1 MAIMS
6 GDAGVWPIGPAAN
19 PAKPAPSLTRPSKFD
34 MGTSFADGL
43 AFMSTNWA
51 KKNSIPSSS
60 ARFLTASAAG
70 LAMVVAIGET
80 PFARSREGK
89 HSHERRRISTR
100 LQEGNYASG
109 NNDCA
114 VCAASGR
121 DDDGA
126 RLAPSPSG
134 TKTGGPGS
142 PKEEFR

>member
-19 PAKPAPSLTRPSKFD
+19 PAKPAPSLTSPSKFD

-60 ARFLTASAAG
+60 ARFLTAAAAG

-80 PFARSREGK
+80 PFARSRGANTPTNAGEFPPAC
-89 HSHERRRISTR
+89 R
-100 LQEGNYASG
+100 EGNYASG

-114 VCAASGR
+114 VCAAWGR
-121 DDDGA
+121 GDEGD

>member
-80 PFARSREGK
+80 PLLDPGGQTLPRTQANFHQLAGGQLCFRKQRLCCMRGIGP
-89 HSHERRRISTR
+89 RRRR
-100 LQEGNYASG
+100 
-109 NNDCA
+109 
-114 VCAASGR
+114 
-121 DDDGA
+121 
-126 RLAPSPSG
+126 
-134 TKTGGPGS
+134 
-142 PKEEFR
+142 